1 MAVRDHREH
10 ALPYFAAR
18 LCLLSVLVT
27 AGCSTYADRIRLA
40 HTQFYTGDLEP
51 AAETLT
57 EYMERYP
64 RDADAAALDLAM
76 VQLASGRP
84 QDAEQTLRRVRD
96 NLDNLDQSSALESGL
111 SMLTD
116 DQRLA
121 YSGQNYEKVLTR
133 VFLALTNLLHDGQ
146 DAEAYTLQVNAK
158 QEELLQ
164 KADAEEKEKAALVYS
179 PLAIAPYLRG
189 VIREATL
196 GNYDDAS
203 RAYHQVVNWQPG
215 FQAAQADLARA
226 QNGVHSQPGNGV
238 LYVFAL
244 VNRGPA
250 KEEMLEIPTTAAL
263 LIADRILSAVGE
275 YDVPP
280 TLAPIKVPRIVV
292 PPRDVHTISV
302 VIDQQPI
309 AHTETICD
317 VAELALRQE
326 EIEFPHIMARA
337 IARRVVKKAA
347 IYATKDIV
355 QADQPLADIAL
366 SAVGVAWEATEAADT
381 RCWALLPREIQVVRL
396 ELPAGRHQIQLTPQL
411 TSGRQVAGPAGE
423 VEIGNGRNTYMLAC
437 FPGPRAVGQVLQRQ

>member
-1 MAVRDHREH
+1 M
-10 ALPYFAAR
+10 
-18 LCLLSVLVT
+18 LSSLVT

-57 EYMERYP
+57 EYIQRYP
-64 RDADAAALDLAM
+64 RDADAASLDLAM
-76 VQLASGRP
+76 VQLVSGKP
-84 QDAEQTLRRVRD
+84 DEAERTLRGVRD
-96 NLDNLDQSSALESGL
+96 NFDELEQSDALEAGL

-133 VFLALTNLLHDGQ
+133 VFLAMTNLLNDGQ
-146 DAEAYTLQVNAK
+146 DAEAYSLQVNAK
-158 QEELLQ
+158 QDEFLQ
-164 KADAEEKEKAALVYS
+164 KADAEEKEQAARVYT
-179 PLAIAPYLRG
+179 PLAVAPYLRG
-189 VIREATL
+189 VIREATF

-203 RAYHQVVNWQPG
+203 RAYHQVVSWQPG

-226 QNGVHSQPGNGV
+226 QSGVHSRPGNGV

-250 KEEMLEIPTTAAL
+250 KEETVEIPTTAAL

-280 TLAPIKVPRIVV
+280 TLAPLKVPRVFV
-292 PPRDVHTISV
+292 PPRDVDTISV
-302 VIDQQPI
+302 VIDQQLVGRT
-309 AHTETICD
+309 ATICD

-355 QADQPLADIAL
+355 EADQPLADIAL

-381 RCWALLPREIQVVRL
+381 RCWALLPREIQVVRV
-396 ELPAGRHQIQLTPQL
+396 ELPAGKHPIQLTPNL
-411 TSGRQVAGPAGE
+411 TSGREIAGPAGW
-423 VEIGNGRNTYMLAC
+423 VEIANGRNTYLLAC
-437 FPGPRAVGQVLQRQ
+437 FPGPRAVGQVLQRAH